1 MAGAEAEEDS
11 DAEVIPTLPGEA
23 VEPEED
29 MAHGEHEDEA
39 ESAMTARLACVV
51 HVDVDVVHVDVA
63 RLCQEARVCQEA
75 TCRASAT
82 MPQTGRGNP
91 TRMARRRQKRQN

>member
-11 DAEVIPTLPGEA
+11 DADAEAIPTLPGDT

-29 MAHGEHEDEA
+29 RAHEEHEDEA
-39 ESAMTARLACVV
+39 ARLAGVV
-51 HVDVDVVHVDVA
+51 HVDVVHVDVA
-63 RLCQEARVCQEA
+63 RLCQEARPYQEA

-82 MPQTGRGNP
+82 RPRTGRGNP
-91 TRMARRRQKRQN
+91 TRTAQRRQKRQN